1 MEPKKRLILR
11 LALGCA
17 ALLAVSLAAVG
28 ASTLVEG
35 RARSEREAESR
46 ARREAAV
53 ERSRK
58 YLAEMGKRVTTLP
71 VDPAVLG
78 EIEARY
84 FEEYPRGRM
93 HVWAMGREGEFL
105 FGVPRET
112 FSKLNAI
119 YDRDVLPRLED
130 GVYLDRQTFLR
141 GLVEESEA
149 IDAETFAAPEE
160 TGTPED
166 SSGEKHAA
174 SHEGPEA
181 AWKRFAHRGDDP
193 DRFVLSTPLRSAE
206 GQALGSL
213 YLLARV
219 EPSRAARND
228 LEIPYAVG
236 QVGAFGVGL
245 GLFGLWMLLPTWV
258 FVDARGRGVR
268 RAALFAFLTALSA
281 VIGLV
286 VYLIA
291 RPEDPRTLPCPG
303 CGREVDGH
311 AYCPHCGRD
320 LSTAFCPACRYP
332 LKPDWVYCPA
342 CRSEIK
348 APAQPQASAGA
359 AEAAS

>member
-1 MEPKKRLILR
+1 MEPKKRLIVR

-17 ALLAVSLAAVG
+17 ALLAVSLAVVV
-28 ASTLVEG
+28 ASTLVAR
-35 RARSEREAESR
+35 RARSERDSEIRS
-46 ARREAAV
+46 RREAAV
-53 ERSRK
+53 DRSRK
-58 YLAEMGKRVTTLP
+58 YLAEVGKRVTKLP

-84 FEEYPRGRM
+84 FEEYSRGRM
-93 HVWAMGREGEFL
+93 HVWAMGRDGEFL

-119 YDRDVLPRLED
+119 YDRDVLPRLKD

-141 GLVEESEA
+141 GLVEESDE
-149 IDAETFAAPEE
+149 IDAETFAEPEEAVAPEDSPEE
-160 TGTPED
+160 TR
-166 SSGEKHAA
+166 AA

-193 DRFVLSTPLRSAE
+193 DRFVLSTPLRAPD

-213 YLLARV
+213 YLQSRV
-219 EPSRAARND
+219 ERIAARAD
-228 LEIPYAVG
+228 LEIPDAIG
-236 QVGAFGVGL
+236 RAAAFGVGL
-245 GLFGLWMLLPTWV
+245 SLFGLWMLLPTWV

-303 CGREVDGH
+303 CGREVDGN